1 MKVVTPGVY
10 CLIFDT
16 TAGNF
21 LNIGELIDLPE
32 EAAQDADAADAGGG
46 S

>member
-21 LNIGELIDLPE
+21 LNMSEIISLPAE
-32 EAAQDADAADAGGG
+32 DEQSADEAHAGGG